1 MSSAANTFLRLNS
14 TVSQP
19 GSPTSLKGAERVSM
33 VGSVVGGGGAT
44 SVGIGTQSV
53 TGTAKGR
60 AGRCGSACWRY
71 LSSNPRLR
79 KGLAHA
85 GLVLLLCLY
94 TAAGASVRTQQP
106 ASVIHMMIAQ
116 SVSPLF
122 PEPGEFIQPAG
133 PFVYSDDKRF
143 YIDTYCVNRM
153 YGVYVTGNV
162 HLYIYIS
169 ETQLAAAESVTTPYS
184 LYSLFY
190 VYIQRARAR
199 SLTD

>member
-33 VGSVVGGGGAT
+33 VGSVVGGGGGGAT
-44 SVGIGTQSV
+44 SVGIGAQSV
-53 TGTAKGR
+53 NGTAKGR

-94 TAAGASVRTQQP
+94 TAAGASVRTQRYQ
-106 ASVIHMMIAQ
+106 
-116 SVSPLF
+116 
-122 PEPGEFIQPAG
+122 
-133 PFVYSDDKRF
+133 R
-143 YIDTYCVNRM
+143 R
-153 YGVYVTGNV
+153 
-162 HLYIYIS
+162 LY
-169 ETQLAAAESVTTPYS
+169 T
-184 LYSLFY
+184 
-190 VYIQRARAR
+190 
-199 SLTD
+199 

>member
-33 VGSVVGGGGAT
+33 VGSVVGGGGGGAT

-94 TAAGASVRTQQP
+94 TAAGASVRTQQQP

-122 PEPGEFIQPAG
+122 PEPVNSVNLSIPPA
-133 PFVYSDDKRF
+133 F
-143 YIDTYCVNRM
+143 C
-153 YGVYVTGNV
+153 
-162 HLYIYIS
+162 L
-169 ETQLAAAESVTTPYS
+169 
-184 LYSLFY
+184 
-190 VYIQRARAR
+190 
-199 SLTD
+199 

>member
-33 VGSVVGGGGAT
+33 VGSVGGGGAT
-44 SVGIGTQSV
+44 SGIIGAPSV
-53 TGTAKGR
+53 TGPGNGR

-94 TAAGASVRTQQP
+94 TAAGASVRT
-106 ASVIHMMIAQ
+106 
-116 SVSPLF
+116 
-122 PEPGEFIQPAG
+122 
-133 PFVYSDDKRF
+133 
-143 YIDTYCVNRM
+143 
-153 YGVYVTGNV
+153 
-162 HLYIYIS
+162 
-169 ETQLAAAESVTTPYS
+169 
-184 LYSLFY
+184 
-190 VYIQRARAR
+190 
-199 SLTD
+199 